1 MSHPLVSHSPDLAHL
16 RDEGFDLEIR
26 SNYLLVKHVPYVTS
40 AREVAY
46 GTIISELS
54 TSGSSTIKPSDHVVS
69 FAGEIPCDQHGSQ
82 LTKIINNPGAIQ
94 VAEGL
99 VADCTFSSKPLV
111 GYYADYYAKITSYV
125 NMLSGPAQVIDPT
138 ATARTFPILQVA
150 GEDSV
155 FRYLDSASSR
165 ARISSITGKLA
176 LRKVAIVGL
185 GGTGSFILD
194 LIVKTPIHEI
204 HVYDRDILYAHNTFR
219 APGAASVEELDAAPP
234 KVEYYQRMYEVMR
247 RGIVPHPVHVDESNI
262 DELRAMT
269 FVFLAMDSGPAKKFI
284 VTKLEEFGIPFI
296 DAGMGVYRIGDSLG
310 GILRV
315 TASTPE
321 HRAHVWEHQRIPFGD
336 EEDDEYDR
344 NIQTADLNMLN
355 AVLAVIKWKKL
366 HGFYLDQE
374 HEMFTTY
381 TIGGNQLLN
390 DDQAP

>member
-16 RDEGFDLEIR
+16 RDEGFNLEIR

-40 AREVAY
+40 TRNVAY
-46 GTIISELS
+46 GTVISELS

-69 FAGEIPCDQHGSQ
+69 FTGGIPCDQHGSP
-82 LTKIINNPGAIQ
+82 LTKIINNPGTIQ

-111 GYYADYYAKITSYV
+111 GHYADYYAKITSYV
-125 NMLSGPAQVIDPT
+125 NILSGPAQVIDPT
-138 ATARTFPILQVA
+138 ATARTFPVMQVA

-176 LRKVAIVGL
+176 LPKVAIVGL

-204 HVYDRDILYAHNTFR
+204 HVYDRDILYAYNAFR
-219 APGAASVEELDAAPP
+219 APGAASVDDLDAAST

-269 FVFLAMDSGPAKKFI
+269 FVFLAMDSGPAKMFI
-284 VTKLEEFGIPFI
+284 VTKLKAFGIPFI
-296 DAGMGVYRIGDSLG
+296 DAGMGVYRIGESLG

-315 TASTPE
+315 ATSTPE
-321 HRAHVWEHQRIPFGD
+321 HRAHVWKHQRIPFGD

-366 HGFYLDQE
+366 YGFYLDQE

>member
-1 MSHPLVSHSPDLAHL
+1 M
-16 RDEGFDLEIR
+16 
-26 SNYLLVKHVPYVTS
+26 
-40 AREVAY
+40 
-46 GTIISELS
+46 
-54 TSGSSTIKPSDHVVS
+54 
-69 FAGEIPCDQHGSQ
+69 
-82 LTKIINNPGAIQ
+82 
-94 VAEGL
+94 
-99 VADCTFSSKPLV
+99 
-111 GYYADYYAKITSYV
+111 GYYTDYYAKTTSYV
-125 NMLSGPAQVIDPT
+125 NMLSGPAQFIDPT
-138 ATARTFPILQVA
+138 ATARTFPVVQVA

-165 ARISSITGKLA
+165 ARISSITSKLA
-176 LRKVAIVGL
+176 LLKVAIVGL

-204 HVYDRDILYAHNTFR
+204 HLYDRDILYAHNAFR
-219 APGAASVEELDAAPP
+219 APGAASVENLDTVPT
-234 KVEYYQRMYEVMR
+234 KVEYYQRMYQVMR
-247 RGIVPHPVHVDESNI
+247 RGIMSHPVHVDESNI

-269 FVFLAMDSGPAKKFI
+269 FVFLAMNYGPAKKFI
-284 VTKLEEFGIPFI
+284 VTKLEEFGTPFI
-296 DAGMGVYRIGDSLG
+296 DAGMGVYRIGESLG

-336 EEDDEYDR
+336 EEDDEYER

-355 AVLAVIKWKKL
+355 AVLAVIKWKKFY
-366 HGFYLDQE
+366 GFYLDQE

>member
-69 FAGEIPCDQHGSQ
+69 FAGGIPCDQHGSP
-82 LTKIINNPGAIQ
+82 LTKIINTAGTTQ
-94 VAEGL
+94 VAEDL
-99 VADCTFSSKPLV
+99 VADCTFSSKPLL
-111 GYYADYYAKITSYV
+111 GYYSDYYAKITTYV
-125 NMLSGPAQVIDPT
+125 NMLSGPAQFINPT
-138 ATARTFPILQVA
+138 ATARTFPIVQVT

-165 ARISSITGKLA
+165 ARISSITNKLA
-176 LRKVAIVGL
+176 LPKVAIVGL

-204 HVYDRDILYAHNTFR
+204 HLYDRDILYTHNAFR
-219 APGAASVEELDAAPP
+219 APGAASVEELDAAPT
-234 KVEYYQRMYEVMR
+234 KVEYYQRKYDFMR

-262 DELRAMT
+262 DELHAMT

-284 VTKLEEFGIPFI
+284 VTKLDEFGIPFI
-296 DAGMGVYRIGDSLG
+296 DAGMGVYRSGESLG

-321 HRAHVWEHQRIPFGD
+321 HHAHVWEHQRIPFSD

-366 HGFYLDQE
+366 YGFYLDQE

>member
-1 MSHPLVSHSPDLAHL
+1 MSHPLVSRSPDLARL

-54 TSGSSTIKPSDHVVS
+54 TSGSSTIAPGDHVVS
-69 FAGEIPCDQHGSQ
+69 FAGGIPCDQHGVP
-82 LTKIINNPGAIQ
+82 LNRIINTIGAIQ

-111 GYYADYYAKITSYV
+111 GYYADYYTKITSYV
-125 NMLSGPAQVIDPT
+125 NMLFGPAQVIDPA
-138 ATARTFPILQVA
+138 ATSQTFPVVRMA
-150 GEDSV
+150 GENSV

-176 LRKVAIVGL
+176 LPKVAIVGL

-204 HVYDRDILYAHNTFR
+204 HLYDRDILYAHNAFR
-219 APGAASVEELDAAPP
+219 APGAASVEDLDTAPT
-234 KVEYYQRMYEVMR
+234 KVEYYQRLYQVMR
-247 RGIVPHPVHVDESNI
+247 RGIMPHPIHVDESNI
-262 DELRAMT
+262 NELRAMT
-269 FVFLAMDSGPAKKFI
+269 FVFLAMDFGLTKKLI

-296 DAGMGVYRIGDSLG
+296 DAGMGVYRIGESLG

-321 HRAHVWEHQRIPFGD
+321 HRAHVWEHQRIPFDD
-336 EEDDEYDR
+336 EEDGEYDH

-355 AVLAVIKWKKL
+355 AVLAVIKWKKFYGL
-366 HGFYLDQE
+366 YLDQE

-390 DDQAP
+390 EEQAR

>member
-16 RDEGFDLEIR
+16 REEGFDLEIQL
-26 SNYLLVKHVPYVTS
+26 NYLLIKHVPYVTS
-40 AREVAY
+40 TREVAY

-69 FAGEIPCDQHGSQ
+69 FAGGIPCDQRGYP

-111 GYYADYYAKITSYV
+111 GYYAKITSYV

-138 ATARTFPILQVA
+138 ATARTFPVVKA
-150 GEDSV
+150 AEEDSV
-155 FRYLDSASSR
+155 FRHLDSASSR
-165 ARISSITGKLA
+165 ARISSITSKLA
-176 LRKVAIVGL
+176 LPKVAIVGL

-194 LIVKTPIHEI
+194 LIIKTPIHEI
-204 HVYDRDILYAHNTFR
+204 HLYDRDILYAHNAFR
-219 APGAASVEELDAAPP
+219 APGAASVEELDAAPT

-296 DAGMGVYRIGDSLG
+296 DAGMGVYRIGESLG

-315 TASTPE
+315 ATSTRPSIAPMCGNTSGYRSATRKTTNTTATSRP
-321 HRAHVWEHQRIPFGD
+321 QI
-336 EEDDEYDR
+336 
-344 NIQTADLNMLN
+344 
-355 AVLAVIKWKKL
+355 
-366 HGFYLDQE
+366 
-374 HEMFTTY
+374 
-381 TIGGNQLLN
+381 
-390 DDQAP
+390 

>member
-1 MSHPLVSHSPDLAHL
+1 MSHPLVSHSSDLAQL

-26 SNYLLVKHVPYVTS
+26 SNYLLVKHVPYATS
-40 AREVAY
+40 TREVAY
-46 GTIISELS
+46 GVIISELS
-54 TSGSSTIKPSDHVVS
+54 TSGSSTIRPSDHVVS
-69 FAGEIPCDQHGSQ
+69 FAGGIPCDQHGSP
-82 LTKIINNPGAIQ
+82 LTKIINSTGAIQ

-99 VADCTFSSKPLV
+99 VADCTFSSKPPV
-111 GYYADYYAKITSYV
+111 GYYADYHAKITSYV
-125 NMLSGPAQVIDPT
+125 NMLSGSARVIDPA
-138 ATARTFPILQVA
+138 ATARTFPVVHVA
-150 GEDSV
+150 EQDSV

-165 ARISSITGKLA
+165 ARISSITDKLA
-176 LRKVAIVGL
+176 LPKVALVGL

-204 HVYDRDILYAHNTFR
+204 HVYDRDILYAHNAFR
-219 APGAASVEELDAAPP
+219 APGAASVEELDAVPT
-234 KVEYYQRMYEVMR
+234 KVEYYQRRYEVMR

-269 FVFLAMDSGPAKKFI
+269 FVFLAMDAGPAKKFI

-296 DAGMGVYRIGDSLG
+296 DAGMGVYRVGESLG

-321 HRAHVWEHQRIPFGD
+321 HRTHVWDHQRIPFGD

-366 HGFYLDQE
+366 YGFYLDQE

-390 DDQAP
+390 DDQTP

>member
-1 MSHPLVSHSPDLAHL
+1 MSHPLVSRSPDLTRL

-40 AREVAY
+40 GREVAY
-46 GTIISELS
+46 GMLISELS
-54 TSGSSTIKPSDHVVS
+54 ISGSSTIQPSDHVVS
-69 FAGEIPCDQHGSQ
+69 FAGGVPCDHHGAR
-82 LTKIINNPGAIQ
+82 LDKIVNQVGSIQ

-99 VADCTFSSKPLV
+99 TADCTFSSKPPV
-111 GYYADYYAKITSYV
+111 GYYADYYAKVTSYV
-125 NMLSGPAQVIDPT
+125 TMLSGPVQVIDPT
-138 ATARTFPILQVA
+138 ATARTFPVVPA
-150 GEDSV
+150 GEEESV

-176 LRKVAIVGL
+176 LPKVAIVGL

-194 LIVKTPIHEI
+194 LIVKTPVGEI
-204 HVYDRDILYAHNTFR
+204 HLYDRDVMYAHNAFR
-219 APGAASVEELDAAPP
+219 APGAASVQDLDAVLT
-234 KVEYYQRMYEVMR
+234 KVEYYQRKYEVMR

-269 FVFLAMDSGPAKKFI
+269 FVFLAMDAGPAKKFI
-284 VTKLEEFGIPFI
+284 VQKLEEFGTPFI
-296 DAGMGVYRIGDSLG
+296 DAGMGVYRCGEALG

-321 HRAHVWEHQRIPFGD
+321 HRAHVWECQRIPFGD

-355 AVLAVIKWKKL
+355 AVLAVLKWKKL
-366 HGFYLDQE
+366 CGFYLDQE
-374 HEMFTTY
+374 QEMFMAY

-390 DDQAP
+390 DDHAS

>member
-1 MSHPLVSHSPDLAHL
+1 MSHPLVSRSPDLARL
-16 RDEGFDLEIR
+16 RDEGYDLEIR
-26 SNYLLVKHVPYVTS
+26 SNYLLVKRVPYVTS
-40 AREVAY
+40 EREVAY

-69 FAGEIPCDQHGSQ
+69 FAGGVPCDHHAAR
-82 LTKIINNPGAIQ
+82 LTKIINTVGAVQ

-99 VADCTFSSKPLV
+99 AADCTFSSKPSM

-138 ATARTFPILQVA
+138 ATAKTFPVVQA
-150 GEDSV
+150 AEEDSV

-165 ARISSITGKLA
+165 ARISSIASKLA
-176 LRKVAIVGL
+176 LSRVAIVGI

-194 LIVKTPIHEI
+194 LIVKAPIQEI
-204 HVYDRDILYAHNTFR
+204 HLYDRDILYAHNAFR
-219 APGAASVEELDAAPP
+219 APGAASVEDLDAAPT
-234 KVEYYQRMYEVMR
+234 KVEYYKRKYEVMR
-247 RGIVPHPVHVDESNI
+247 RGIVAHPVHVDESNI
-262 DELRAMT
+262 DELRTMD
-269 FVFLAMDSGPAKKFI
+269 FVFLAMDSGPAMKFI
-284 VTKLEEFGIPFI
+284 VEKLEEAGTPFI
-296 DAGMGVYRIGDSLG
+296 DAGMGAYRIGESLG

-315 TASTPE
+315 TTSTPE

-366 HGFYLDQE
+366 YGFYLDQE
-374 HEMFTTY
+374 HELFTTY

-390 DDQAP
+390 DDPAS